1 VLSTGTKLLK
11 FEWMEQNKSESWA
24 EVGAYIVNAQI
35 NQRPSRSKDNRSP
48 YEVYYSKRSLNRA
61 EYVLDPNLLKQ
72 ATSEYALTAMNQV
85 LHLVSERDQ
94 SIQVSMGT
102 LTELIVDADGIFDD
116 EMAILIAV
124 QKKKLIDYITMEKEC
139 WITW

>member
-1 VLSTGTKLLK
+1 
-11 FEWMEQNKSESWA
+11 M
-24 EVGAYIVNAQI
+24 
-35 NQRPSRSKDNRSP
+35 
-48 YEVYYSKRSLNRA
+48 NRA

-85 LHLVSERDQ
+85 LLLVSERDQ

-116 EMAILIAV
+116 EMAIVIAV
-124 QKKKLIDYITMEKEC
+124 QEKKLIDYMMMEKEC

>member
-1 VLSTGTKLLK
+1 
-11 FEWMEQNKSESWA
+11 
-24 EVGAYIVNAQI
+24 
-35 NQRPSRSKDNRSP
+35 
-48 YEVYYSKRSLNRA
+48 
-61 EYVLDPNLLKQ
+61 
-72 ATSEYALTAMNQV
+72 MNQV

-116 EMAILIAV
+116 EVAILIAV

-139 WITW
+139 WITWWKVM